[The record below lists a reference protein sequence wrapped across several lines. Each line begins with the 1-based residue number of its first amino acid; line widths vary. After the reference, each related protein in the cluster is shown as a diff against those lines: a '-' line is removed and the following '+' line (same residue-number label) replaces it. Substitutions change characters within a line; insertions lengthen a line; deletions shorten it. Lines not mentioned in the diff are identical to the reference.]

1 MFNFKNIK
9 FAALSLGIVFAIAL
23 YNENIDNPFIRLE
36 FSYGNFSGD
45 GDIRLISIGL
55 GNYLEDLIIVFMP
68 YISLRIYEAFY
79 RND

>member
-1 MFNFKNIK
+1 MLNFKNIK
-9 FAALSLGIVFAIAL
+9 FVALSLGIVLAIGL
-23 YNENIDNPFIRLE
+23 YNENIDNPLILLE
-36 FSYGNFSGD
+36 FSYRNFGD
-45 GDIRLISIGL
+45 DISLISIGL